1 MFDGLG
7 QTTIKAKVS
16 EVQAVVA
23 AAHGMDVRDLKV
35 RCRKHRF
42 AHPRF
47 EVMFLAR
54 ELTSNSL
61 PGIGRLMGGFDHT
74 SVLYGIR
81 KIAKRVETDAALAAR
96 LAKCREAI
104 AILVAKRAEAAG
116 IPQGSSSEWTPPPPL
131 QIAKPSS
138 VSVAFDVVG
147 WNRIGGEM
155 EAAA

>member
-1 MFDGLG
+1 MNGLG
-7 QTTIKAKVS
+7 KPKITAKVS
-16 EVQAVVA
+16 DVQAVVA
-23 AAHGMDVRDLKV
+23 AAHGMDARDLKN
-35 RCRKHRF
+35 RCRKRQLS
-42 AHPRF
+42 HPRF

-74 SVLYGIR
+74 SVLYGVR
-81 KIAKRVETDAALAAR
+81 KIAKRVETDPALAAR

-116 IPQGSSSEWTPPPPL
+116 IPLGSSSEWTPPPPL
-131 QIAKPSS
+131 QLAKPSS
-138 VSVAFDVVG
+138 VSVAFDIVG
-147 WNRIGGEM
+147 WNRIGGEL